1 MKAVKK
7 VFVALSAIL
16 VWTAV
21 PAVSANAVSIGQTCA
36 KTTLGT
42 RVSIRVSK
50 KPVIVVCRNVAGRKK
65 WIRASVQTLATTTT
79 STSTT
84 STTVPV
90 SIPEPVINY
99 TDVVDSADPTL
110 HTITVEGM
118 QPRTYYLHVPAAYQP
133 GQSVPLLLAFHSRST
148 DGKEILRTSQFVAWA
163 AEMNFIVAAINGAVY
178 DGASSWNAGNCC
190 TNATTYQENDLL
202 LASTIIDF
210 IESMYAVDQTRV
222 WAAGHSNGGMMA
234 YRLAC
239 DLSDK
244 ITAIAVVAGA
254 QMDPTCNP
262 TKHVSVI
269 HLHGNLDPTV
279 PFYGGGKFETPSIYS
294 SFREFAKVNDCNVSP
309 NEYLNSIKE
318 KYQWICNTG
327 FEALLVNYQEESH
340 DWGVGYTEAIL
351 SFLFAHPRS

>member
-16 VWTAV
+16 VWTAI
-21 PAVSANAVSIGQTCA
+21 PAVSAHAVSIGQACA

-65 WIRASVQTLATTTT
+65 WIRAAVQTLVTTTT
-79 STSTT
+79 STT
-84 STTVPV
+84 TTVP
-90 SIPEPVINY
+90 EPVTNY
-99 TDVVDSADPTL
+99 TDVVDTVDSTL
-110 HTITVEGM
+110 HTITIEGM
-118 QPRTYYLHVPAAYQP
+118 QPRTYFLHVPAAYQP
-133 GQSVPLLLAFHSRST
+133 SQSVPLLLAFHGRST
-148 DGKEILRTSQFVAWA
+148 VGKEILRTSQFVAWA
-163 AEMNFIVAAINGAVY
+163 AEMNFIVAAVNGAVY

-190 TNATTYQENDLL
+190 TNATTYEENDVL

-210 IESMYAVDQTRV
+210 VKSNYAVDPARL
-222 WAAGHSNGGMMA
+222 WASGHSNGGMLA

-244 ITAIAVVAGA
+244 ITAIAVVTGA
-254 QMDPTCNP
+254 LVDPTCNP
-262 TKHVSVI
+262 TKPVSVI

-294 SFREFAKVNDCNVSP
+294 SIEEFAKVNGCNVSP
-309 NEYLNSIKE
+309 NEYLNP
-318 KYQWICNTG
+318 
-327 FEALLVNYQEESH
+327 
-340 DWGVGYTEAIL
+340 IL
-351 SFLFAHPRS
+351 SAKAPVKVGNK